1 MKRPALL
8 LSPWVL
14 AALLAAC
21 GTPKTVVVPTPKNG
35 TVAPGSAT
43 GPAYGA
49 KPAGA
54 DWSPQMQSAYDKLG
68 SALRG
73 SGVTVAKTNDERIW
87 LTLPGDQAFEPNR
100 SALKAPARAALDQV
114 VVSLRGLSGVQLR
127 IVGHTDSKG
136 SPAANDTLS
145 LDRAGAT
152 RDWMVARGMSPLSF
166 AVAGRGARDP
176 IADNNDEAG
185 RAKNRRVEIL
195 ISERSDK
202 SAKR

>member
-1 MKRPALL
+1 MKHLALPL
-8 LSPWVL
+8 AC

-21 GTPKTVVVPTPKNG
+21 GTPKTVVVPTPKND

-49 KPAGA
+49 KPPAAG
-54 DWSPQMQSAYDKLG
+54 WSPQMQSTYDKLG

-87 LTLPGDQAFEPNR
+87 LTLPGDQAFEANR
-100 SALKAPARAALDQV
+100 SALKAPARSALDQV
-114 VVSLRGLSGVQLR
+114 VVALRGLNGAQFR

-152 RDWMVARGMSPLSF
+152 RDWMVARGLSPINF

-195 ISERSDK
+195 ISERNDK